1 MNTEYSLINYI
12 ASRLKQ
18 TRKIKGYSQ
27 EKLSID
33 SGLDPRYV
41 NKLENSKANAR
52 LDTVDRL
59 IKTLGMTYSEF
70 FEFDLKDNNKYIDK
84 LMENLS
90 KYPQEQQKEKL
101 LAIIKL
107 LED

>member
-1 MNTEYSLINYI
+1 MNTDYSLKNYI

-18 TRKIKGYSQ
+18 MRKIKGYSL

-41 NKLENSKANAR
+41 NKLENSKTNAR
-52 LDTVDRL
+52 LDTLDSL
-59 IKTLGMTYSEF
+59 IKSLGMAYSEF
-70 FEFDLKDNNKYIDK
+70 FEFDIKENSKYIDK
-84 LMENLS
+84 IMENLS

>member
-1 MNTEYSLINYI
+1 MTTDYSLINYI

-18 TRKIKGYSQ
+18 IRKIKGYSQ

-41 NKLENSKANAR
+41 NKLENSNTNAR
-52 LDTVDRL
+52 LDTLDSI

-70 FEFDLKDNNKYIDK
+70 FEFELKDNNKYIDK
-84 LMENLS
+84 IMINLS
-90 KYPQEQQKEKL
+90 KYSDEQQKEKL